1 MDYSPKGTLFDL
13 LKKIKCLDEKLAFK
27 YFIQIASAVNFL
39 HEYNLVHRDI
49 KPQNSLLDENN
60 VVKLCDFG
68 LCSEI
73 SVGNRITI
81 CGTYEYMAPE
91 IMNQLPYNTSVDLW
105 SLGVILYEMLHGV
118 SPFKVK

>member
-49 KPQNSLLDENN
+49 KPDN
-60 VVKLCDFG
+60 
-68 LCSEI
+68 I
-73 SVGNRITI
+73 RHR
-81 CGTYEYMAPE
+81 
-91 IMNQLPYNTSVDLW
+91 
-105 SLGVILYEMLHGV
+105 LGI
-118 SPFKVK
+118 